1 VALAFAVAFPA
12 TAFAS
17 RTITGRITAFTTTS
31 LSVQDRE
38 IGVVSQA
45 TAPVA
50 PKKDKGATSDLLTA
64 RQLTALIATAK
75 TPADHVKLQKHYL
88 ALAARYEAEA
98 VEHVADAQAYRK
110 NPTFLESKTP
120 GGPGTAAH
128 CERFAELD
136 RQAAKEARDLASAH
150 EAHGRGEVG
159 TERTS
164 ECDPAQQLRVQRHDD
179 SAGGH
184 EYLPRRPA
192 T

>member
-1 VALAFAVAFPA
+1 MAKKTFLLMGLVALAFAVAFPA

-50 PKKDKGATSDLLTA
+50 AKKDKGATSDLLTA

-136 RQAAKEARDLASAH
+136 RQAARRLATW
-150 EAHGRGEVG
+150 RQ
-159 TERTS
+159 RTS
-164 ECDPAQQLRVQRHDD
+164 TWPRRSRDRTHLRV
-179 SAGGH
+179 
-184 EYLPRRPA
+184 
-192 T
+192 